1 MPNETSKTFS
11 LDQLISGPAKDMD
24 VARVVALIISKI
36 VKFPEAVSID
46 ITYGAKT
53 TVMDI
58 STDKRDKGPLIG
70 KQGHIQNALRVVTR
84 AMLREQAASKRFIL
98 SLVADGDEAT
108 DYADEGY

>member
-1 MPNETSKTFS
+1 MPSETSETFT
-11 LDQLISGPAKDMD
+11 LQQLIEGPAKDMD

-46 ITYGAKT
+46 ITYGAHT

-70 KQGHIQNALRVVTR
+70 KQGHIQNSLRVVTR
-84 AMLREQAASKRFIL
+84 AMLREQAANKRFIL
-98 SLVADGDEAT
+98 SLVADEDDT
-108 DYADEGY
+108 NDYDDGGY